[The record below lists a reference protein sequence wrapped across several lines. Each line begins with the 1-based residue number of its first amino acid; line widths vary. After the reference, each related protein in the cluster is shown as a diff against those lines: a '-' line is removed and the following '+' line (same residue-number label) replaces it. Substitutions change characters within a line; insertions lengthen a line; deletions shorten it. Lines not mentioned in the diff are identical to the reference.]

1 MPATILVVLSVH
13 EPHTMLNWDS
23 SEIDREIKNR

>member
-1 MPATILVVLSVH
+1 MPATILLSVH
-13 EPHTMLNWDS
+13 EPRTMLNWDS

>member
-1 MPATILVVLSVH
+1 MPATILLSVH
-13 EPHTMLNWDS
+13 EPVTILNWDG